1 MNVPE
6 LIRRKREGGE
16 LASEE
21 IRFLVEGYL
30 AGRVEEY
37 QISALLMAVF
47 FKGMTPGEAATLTRT
62 MMKSGRTYDLS
73 SIPAPK
79 SDKHSTGGVGD
90 KVSLV
95 LAPLVAAAGIA
106 NPMVSGRGLGH
117 TGGTLDKLDAIP
129 GYRWNLDEAAF
140 KKQLATVGCAIIG
153 QTDDFVP
160 ADKRLYALRDVTAT
174 VESIPLICASIL
186 SKKAASGTSSLV
198 MDVKCG
204 SGAFMDSPAKARA
217 LAEQLVAIGTSLG
230 LRVSALLTQMN
241 QPLGTTVGN
250 ALEVRETIDI
260 LKGQGPADTRD
271 VTLELG
277 AEMLVLAGLAKSRDE
292 ALGRLAGLLD
302 SGKAMEKFVQWV
314 EAQGGNPRIVDD
326 ASLLA
331 SAPDRKAF
339 VAPRAGIV
347 QSMQTRNIGVAA
359 NMLGAGRMK
368 TTDTVDVAVGLEVHV
383 KPGDKVSAGDE
394 IVTIHHR
401 NGRGLAEC
409 EKLLRDSIVLGDA
422 GVAKLGLVLD
432 RVG

>member
-1 MNVPE
+1 MNTPE

-16 LASEE
+16 LAPEE
-21 IRFLVEGYL
+21 IRFLIEGYL

-37 QISALLMAVF
+37 QISALLMAIF
-47 FKGMTPGEAATLTRT
+47 FKGMTPDEAATLTRV

-73 SIPAPK
+73 SVAAPK

-95 LAPLVAAAGIA
+95 LAPLVAAAGVA

-129 GYRWNLDEAAF
+129 GYRWNLSEAEF
-140 KKQLATVGCAIIG
+140 KKQLSTVGCAIIG

-160 ADKRLYALRDVTAT
+160 ADKRIYALRDVTAT

-186 SKKAASGTSSLV
+186 SKKAASGTDSLV

-204 SGAFMDSPAKARA
+204 SGAFMDSPTKARA

-250 ALEVRETIDI
+250 AIEVRETIDV
-260 LKGQGPADTRD
+260 LKGGGPRDTRD
-271 VTLELG
+271 LTVELG
-277 AEMLVLAGLAKSRDE
+277 AEMLVLAGRAKTRDE
-292 ALGRLAGLLD
+292 ARATLGKLLD
-302 SGKAMEKFVQWV
+302 SGKALEKFVQWI

-326 ASLLA
+326 AALLA

-339 VAPRAGIV
+339 AAARSGVV
-347 QSMQTRNIGVAA
+347 QSIQTRAVGVAA
-359 NMLGAGRMK
+359 NTLGAGRAK
-368 TTDTVDVAVGLEVHV
+368 TTDIVDVAVGLEVFV
-383 KPGDKVSAGDE
+383 KPGDRVSAGQE
-394 IVTIHHR
+394 IVAIHHR
-401 NGRGLAEC
+401 AGRGLAEC
-409 EKLLRDSIVLGDA
+409 EKLLREAIVVGDGA
-422 GVAKLGLVLD
+422 VASLELVLD